1 MTDSQDI
8 RFRRDGSIDTGY
20 YMDRG
25 RVRRSEAAHEM
36 AGRTNQKSRSV
47 LTALVL
53 LISSFHLH
61 RGQS

>member
-36 AGRTNQKSRSV
+36 AGRTIQESRSV
-47 LTALVL
+47 LTALVV
-53 LISSFHLH
+53 LIASFHLH